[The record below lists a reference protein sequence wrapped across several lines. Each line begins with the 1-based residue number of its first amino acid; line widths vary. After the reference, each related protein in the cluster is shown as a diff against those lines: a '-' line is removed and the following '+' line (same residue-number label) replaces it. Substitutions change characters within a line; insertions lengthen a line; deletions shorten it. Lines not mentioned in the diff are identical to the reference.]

1 LPFSIESDKQIIKVK
16 KGESAELILNI
27 KYNNMSD
34 YLDSEFLSAHTASN
48 TINFSDIEISSLRE
62 SIQNTNE
69 KIIVKIHASDNSLSG
84 NYKALVGIGND
95 EITVSKF
102 INVTIE
108 S

>member
-1 LPFSIESDKQIIKVK
+1 
-16 KGESAELILNI
+16 
-27 KYNNMSD
+27 
-34 YLDSEFLSAHTASN
+34 
-48 TINFSDIEISSLRE
+48 LRE

-84 NYKALVGIGND
+84 NYKVLVGIGND